1 MEPQKSIDYY
11 SKFSALVTRHTELA
25 QRRIELD
32 REVTKLKQLILA
44 TFPLL
49 PEDKQA
55 LFQAEIEEME
65 EQSGGLLNAIKLVF
79 SAHQGEWLTATQVR
93 DYLASMGFNLT
104 QYRAN
109 PLASIGTTLRRM
121 VPSQLESK
129 TLGEGQVVY
138 QRRLTLLDQM
148 GRANLKTLLEEAR
161 NAQKVSTP
169 QPAPHSDHL
178 RVSLMPPSAQGKRK

>member
-1 MEPQKSIDYY
+1 MESQTSIDYY
-11 SKFSALVTRHTELA
+11 SMFSELVTRHTQLV
-25 QRRIELD
+25 QRRNEID

-55 LFQAEIEEME
+55 LFHAEIEEME

-79 SAHQGEWLTATQVR
+79 SAHKGEWLTPTQVR
-93 DYLASMGFNLT
+93 DYLTEMGFNLT

-121 VPSQLESK
+121 VPSHVDSK
-129 TLGEGQVVY
+129 TVGDGQVVY

-148 GRANLKTLLEEAR
+148 GRANLEKINEQRDRLLREGQQIR
-161 NAQKVSTP
+161 RTTSSSNSKKS
-169 QPAPHSDHL
+169 
-178 RVSLMPPSAQGKRK
+178 

>member
-1 MEPQKSIDYY
+1 MESRKSIDYY
-11 SKFSALVTRHTELA
+11 VMFSDLVSQHNQLTH
-25 QRRIELD
+25 RRNEID

-65 EQSGGLLNAIKLVF
+65 EQTGGLLNAVKLVF
-79 SAHQGEWLTATQVR
+79 SAHKGEWLSPTQVR
-93 DYLASMGFNLT
+93 DLLTTMGFNLT

-121 VPSQLESK
+121 VPSQLESR
-129 TLGEGQVVY
+129 TSGDGQVMY
-138 QRRLTLLDQM
+138 RRRLSLLDQM
-148 GRANLKTLLEEAR
+148 GRASLEEIKEQRMKLQREAQDVLRSKLKAR
-161 NAQKVSTP
+161 I
-169 QPAPHSDHL
+169 D
-178 RVSLMPPSAQGKRK
+178 